1 MPSPDASA
9 HAEQM
14 DDIYGG
20 IQRHIYDVTRKYY
33 LLGRDSLIA
42 ALQPGEGQNIL
53 EVGCGTARNSIVA
66 ARQFPQARFFGFDI
80 SSAMLASASKSVAKA
95 GLDERIALTQGDAT
109 DFQPQSA
116 FGIAKF
122 DRVFCSYTL
131 SMIPDW
137 QATIRN
143 SLSLLADGGELLIVD
158 FGDQHGWP
166 GFFRRMLYGWLA
178 RFQVTPRTELGDFC
192 QQLAVDHG
200 VQCKVRQRYRGY
212 AIMITI
218 TNTGFAGA

>member
-1 MPSPDASA
+1 MTSGDSNA
-9 HAEQM
+9 HAAQM

-20 IQRHIYDVTRKYY
+20 IQRHIYDITRKYY
-33 LLGRDSLIA
+33 LFGRDTLIA
-42 ALQPGEGQNIL
+42 ALQAGQGETIL

-66 ARQFPQARFFGFDI
+66 AKQFPEAQFFGFDI
-80 SSAMLASASKSVAKA
+80 SSAMLASATKSVSKA
-95 GLDERIALTQGDAT
+95 GLNERIALTQGDAT
-109 DFQPQSA
+109 DFQPEAA
-116 FGIAKF
+116 FGIEKF

-143 SLSLLADGGELLIVD
+143 SLSLLADGGQLLIVD

-178 RFQVTPRTELGDFC
+178 KFQVTPRTELAEFC
-192 QQLAVDHG
+192 KELAKEQG
-200 VQCKVRQRYRGY
+200 VQCKVTQPYRGY

-218 TNTGFAGA
+218 TNTEK